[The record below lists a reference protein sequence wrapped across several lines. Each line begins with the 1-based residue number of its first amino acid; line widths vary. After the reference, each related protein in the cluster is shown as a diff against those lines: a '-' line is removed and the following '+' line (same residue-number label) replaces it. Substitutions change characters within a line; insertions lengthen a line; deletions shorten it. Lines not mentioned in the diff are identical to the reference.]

1 MPQLIKNGALADN
14 PWVIVPREESVD
26 DALARPQDH
35 LLVPVQMWLDHYEP
49 LTQSGK
55 RIAAWLDADQHPE
68 MICAKVN
75 EFELIALN
83 FPKFSDGRAF
93 SYAVALRKHYGYKGE
108 LRAIGDVLRDP
119 LFYMKRC
126 GFDSFDLADEVKV
139 EDALRAFHDFK
150 TTYASTVEE
159 PLPLFRRKF
168 LAS

>member
-1 MPQLIKNGALADN
+1 MPQLIKNGAPVEN

-26 DALARPQDH
+26 DALARPEAH
-35 LLVPVQMWLDHYEP
+35 LLVPVQMWLDHNER
-49 LTQSGK
+49 LAQSGK
-55 RIAAWLDADQHPE
+55 RIAVWLDSDQHPE
-68 MICAKVN
+68 MISAKVN

-126 GFDSFDLADEVKV
+126 GFDSFDVADEVKL
-139 EDALRAFHDFK
+139 EDALSAFQDFK

-159 PLPLFRRKF
+159 PLPLFRRRVPT
-168 LAS
+168 S